1 VIVRKAAD
9 RNVVERLAAQ
19 IRRTHPTVPQA
30 AVALLPDQLLG
41 WHSGSERSLTDIN
54 TSRLL
59 AVSAIGDPDAFLQ
72 QLRPLARAV
81 DSMIFRDHHL
91 FTAREVDWILGRAG
105 GFDMVVCTLK
115 DAVKLGPLW
124 PRQGPELW
132 YVSQRLEV
140 DWGGAEIDR
149 MMARL
154 LDLRHVNR
162 Q

>member
-1 VIVRKAAD
+1 
-9 RNVVERLAAQ
+9 
-19 IRRTHPTVPQA
+19 
-30 AVALLPDQLLG
+30 
-41 WHSGSERSLTDIN
+41 
-54 TSRLL
+54 
-59 AVSAIGDPDAFLQ
+59 
-72 QLRPLARAV
+72 
-81 DSMIFRDHHL
+81 MIFRDHHL
-91 FTAREVDWILGRAG
+91 FTAREVDSILGRAG